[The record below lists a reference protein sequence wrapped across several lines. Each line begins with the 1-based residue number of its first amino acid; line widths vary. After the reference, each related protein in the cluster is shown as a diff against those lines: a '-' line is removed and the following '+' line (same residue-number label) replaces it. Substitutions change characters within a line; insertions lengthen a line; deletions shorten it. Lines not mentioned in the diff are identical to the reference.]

1 MPERAPA
8 GARPGDAPARLS
20 DRVAGATS
28 RRGFL
33 SRVGGGVM
41 ALAGART
48 AGSLVKPGEA
58 EAYHFCGHIYTT
70 DSCPHPTGIPRIDSR
85 GYPLRA
91 KDGRRVDD
99 LGRVVDRAGNPID
112 DDGNALTDPDGRP
125 LPRASR
131 TPVCKVVAKQ
141 YDIRTSTDGAWYR
154 CCGGKVR
161 KLVDC
166 CSYSSRRINGDGA
179 LTGYC
184 YAGRKVF
191 CVMYFQ
197 TKVPC

>member
-1 MPERAPA
+1 MREGVGRAAEELAA
-8 GARPGDAPARLS
+8 G
-20 DRVAGATS
+20 TS

-33 SRVGGGVM
+33 SRVGAGVM
-41 ALAGART
+41 ALAGAQT
-48 AGSLVKPGEA
+48 AGALIKPGEA

-70 DSCPHPTGIPRIDSR
+70 DSCPHPTGLPRIDSR
-85 GYPLRA
+85 GLPLRA
-91 KDGRRVDD
+91 RDGHRVDD
-99 LGRVVDRAGNPID
+99 LGRLVDRRGAPVD
-112 DDGNALTDPDGRP
+112 EHDEPLTDPDGRP

-131 TPVCKVVAKQ
+131 TPVCKAVAEE
-141 YDIRTSTDGAWYR
+141 YDIRTATDGAWYR
-154 CCGGKVR
+154 CCGGRVR

-166 CSYSSRRINGDGA
+166 CSYSRRRINGDRA

-184 YAGRKVF
+184 YKGRKVF